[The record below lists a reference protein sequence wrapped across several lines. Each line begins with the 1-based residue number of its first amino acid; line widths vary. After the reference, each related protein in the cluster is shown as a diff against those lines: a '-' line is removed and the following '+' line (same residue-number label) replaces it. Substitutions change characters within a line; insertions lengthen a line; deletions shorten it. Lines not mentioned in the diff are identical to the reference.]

1 MVPAVAEKKVSVK
14 KATKRRFKIWL
25 MFIVLFMGWAGYTLF
40 GQYQQ
45 QIETSN
51 KLSALQK
58 QVEAAIAESEALQK
72 HIERLNDPEYIAQ
85 LATKEQGMVK
95 EGEQQ
100 IFSD

>member
-1 MVPAVAEKKVSVK
+1 MVPAVIEKKVTVN
-14 KATKRRFKIWL
+14 KAAKRRFKIWF
-25 MFIVLFMGWAGYTLF
+25 MFVVLFLGWAGYTLF

-51 KLSALQK
+51 KLTSLQQ
-58 QVEAAIAESEALQK
+58 QVEEAIAESAVLQK
-72 HIERLNDPEYIAQ
+72 QIERLNDPEYIAQ

-95 EGEQQ
+95 EGERQ